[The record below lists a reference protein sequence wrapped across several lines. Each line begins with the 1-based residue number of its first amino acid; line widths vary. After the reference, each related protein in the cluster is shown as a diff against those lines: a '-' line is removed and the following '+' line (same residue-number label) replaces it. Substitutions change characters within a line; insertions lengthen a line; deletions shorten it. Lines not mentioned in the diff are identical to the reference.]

1 MRCISSS
8 EPGYDVS
15 SPDAVYNFAAGPG
28 MMPREVLQQAREELL
43 DGQRSGM
50 SVMEMPFTGEAFQA
64 IQQQARQDLRELLG
78 VPADYR
84 ILFLQ
89 GGASA
94 QFALLPMNLLPA
106 GAKADYLDTGHW
118 SRKAIAEGGRYVR
131 INVAASG
138 EAHDYRRIP
147 AQATWRLDPEAGY
160 CHITSNETAD
170 GLAYHWLPNTGMVPL
185 VADMT
190 SDFLSRPLA
199 VERFGV
205 IYAGAQKNI
214 GPAGLTIVIIR
225 DDLLRRARPET
236 PSVFNYRLQA
246 ESNGRVNTPLTHAIY
261 IAGLVFRWLK
271 RQGGLG
277 VMAERNRRKSARLY
291 DAIDGS
297 GFYVCHPRS
306 MDRSPMNVCFHLADD
321 ALTGKFLQS
330 ASAQGLLNLQGHPAT
345 GGVRA
350 SLYNAMPEAGVDALI
365 AFMQAFALRHA

>member
-8 EPGYDVS
+8 ESGYDVS
-15 SPDAVYNFAAGPG
+15 SRAVYNFAAGPG

-43 DGQRSGM
+43 DWRRSGM

-64 IQQQARQDLRELLG
+64 IQQQAQQDLRELLG

-131 INVAASG
+131 INVVASG
-138 EAHDYRRIP
+138 QAHDYRRIP
-147 AQATWRLDPEAGY
+147 AQADWRLDPEAGY

-170 GLAYHWLPNTGMVPL
+170 GLAYHWLPDTGEVPL

-190 SDFLSRPLA
+190 SDFLSHPLA

-214 GPAGLTIVIIR
+214 GPAGLSIVIIR
-225 DDLLRRARPET
+225 DDLLRPARPET
-236 PSVFNYRLQA
+236 PSAFSYRVQA
-246 ESNGRVNTPLTHAIY
+246 ESNGRFNTPQTYAIY

-271 RQGGLG
+271 GQGGLSA
-277 VMAERNRRKSARLY
+277 MAERNRCKSAKLY
-291 DAIDGS
+291 DAIDDS
-297 GFYVCHPRS
+297 AFYVCHTRVV
-306 MDRSPMNVCFHLADD
+306 DRSHMNVCFHLAHD
-321 ALTGKFLQS
+321 ALTASFLEL
-330 ASAQGLLNLQGHPAT
+330 ASAQGLLHLQGHPSA

>member
-1 MRCISSS
+1 MF
-8 EPGYDVS
+8 
-15 SPDAVYNFAAGPG
+15 NFAAGPG
-28 MMPREVLQQAREELL
+28 MMPRDVLRQAREELL
-43 DGQRSGM
+43 EWQRSGM
-50 SVMEMPFTGEAFQA
+50 SVMEMPFSGEVFQA
-64 IQQQARQDLRELLG
+64 IQQQAQQDLRELLG

-106 GAKADYLDTGHW
+106 GATTDYADTGHW
-118 SRKAIAEGGRYVR
+118 SRKAIAEASRYVR

-138 EAHDYRRIP
+138 AARDYRQIP
-147 AQATWRLDPEAGY
+147 TQADWQLTPGAGY

-170 GLAYHWLPNTGMVPL
+170 GLAYHWLPETGEVPL

-225 DDLLRRARPET
+225 DDLLRPARPET
-236 PSVFNYRLQA
+236 PSAFSYRVQA
-246 ESNGRVNTPLTHAIY
+246 ESNGRFNTPLTYAVY
-261 IAGLVFRWLK
+261 IAGLVFQWLK
-271 RQGGLG
+271 RQGGLS
-277 VMAERNRRKSARLY
+277 VMAECNRRKSAKLY
-291 DAIDGS
+291 EAIDGS
-297 GFYVCHPRS
+297 DFYLCRS
-306 MDRSPMNVCFHLADD
+306 CALDRSRMNVCFHLADD
-321 ALTGKFLQS
+321 ALTGEFLRQ
-330 ASAQGLLNLQGHPAT
+330 ASEQGLLHLKGHPAV

-365 AFMQAFALRHA
+365 AFLHAFAARHA

>member
-8 EPGYDVS
+8 EPGDGVS
-15 SPDAVYNFAAGPG
+15 SPDAAYNFAAGPG
-28 MMPREVLQQAREELL
+28 MMPREVLQQVREELL

-50 SVMEMPFTGEAFQA
+50 SIMEMPFTGEAFQA
-64 IQQQARQDLRELLG
+64 IQQQAQQDLRELLG
-78 VPADYR
+78 VPAGYR

-94 QFALLPMNLLPA
+94 QFALLPMNLLAA
-106 GAKADYLDTGHW
+106 GATADYVDTGHW

-138 EAHDYRRIP
+138 AAHDYRRIP
-147 AQATWRLDPEAGY
+147 AQAEWQLNPGAGY

-170 GLAYHWLPNTGMVPL
+170 GVAYHWLPDTGSVPL

-190 SDFLSRPLA
+190 SDFLSRPLD

-225 DDLLRRARPET
+225 DDLLRRARPTT
-236 PSVFNYRLQA
+236 PSVFSYRVQA
-246 ESNGRVNTPLTHAIY
+246 ESNGCFNTPLTHAIY

-271 RQGGLG
+271 RQGGLSA
-277 VMAERNRRKSARLY
+277 MAERNRHKSARLY
-291 DAIDGS
+291 DAIDDS
-297 GFYVCHPRS
+297 DFYRCQPRA
-306 MDRSPMNVCFHLADD
+306 MDRSPMNVCFHLAE
-321 ALTGKFLQS
+321 ASRTAEFLQR
-330 ASAQGLLNLQGHPAT
+330 ASARGLLNLKGHPAV

-365 AFMQAFALRHA
+365 DFMQAFALRHA